1 MADSSAA
8 DEIEAFALRL
18 LARREHT
25 RRELQHKLL
34 AKGFERHAV
43 DAVILG
49 LVEAGALDESRFVE
63 VYVAERIRKGFGP
76 LRIRAELRERGIPD
90 DLVDAGLDGDMDWE
104 ADLQEL
110 HDRRFGDG
118 APRDRDE
125 YAKRGR
131 FLQQRGFPAEMIRRR
146 LHFPD

>member
-1 MADSSAA
+1 MADRSLA
-8 DEIEAFALRL
+8 DEIEALALRL

-34 AKGFERHAV
+34 AKGYEQHAV
-43 DAVILG
+43 DAVISG
-49 LVEAGALDESRFVE
+49 LAEAGALDESRFVE

-76 LRIRAELRERGIPD
+76 LRIRAELCERGIPE
-90 DLVDAGLDGDMDWE
+90 DLIDSSLCRDVDWE
-104 ADLQEL
+104 SDLQDL
-110 HDRRFGDG
+110 HDRRFGRA
-118 APRDRDE
+118 APKDRDD